1 MNNQF
6 IAISLTGAVASALGM
21 VSFAAPAHACHS
33 TEGRIGVADFS
44 GCQKL
49 SVIGGSPSRSVMAA
63 YRQRQAAQ
71 LTVAIADYHQAFTAN
86 IAQWQVQRTLMTHE
100 LKMGEL
106 ALSNIALVQSGNTIT
121 TAEAS
126 RVARVTR
133 GK

>member
-1 MNNQF
+1 
-6 IAISLTGAVASALGM
+6 
-21 VSFAAPAHACHS
+21 
-33 TEGRIGVADFS
+33 
-44 GCQKL
+44 
-49 SVIGGSPSRSVMAA
+49 MAA

-126 RVARVTR
+126 CVARVTR